1 MNNKGEILKNIDRG
15 EVEFFGENFYI
26 QKDNDLFIFNN
37 KGEILKSLRCDYCYL
52 RCDSDLENEI
62 LEISLGFKHGVVMP
76 NLNALEAIYDKLD
89 YVENFGFSAKLG
101 KKRYLINN
109 NLEIISEHDFDSIRL
124 MWWDNV
130 LLAGDS
136 SHYPFRGKCYLLDFN
151 GKILPQS
158 YYFEIPK
165 DYLKG

>member
-1 MNNKGEILKNIDRG
+1 
-15 EVEFFGENFYI
+15 
-26 QKDNDLFIFNN
+26 
-37 KGEILKSLRCDYCYL
+37 
-52 RCDSDLENEI
+52 
-62 LEISLGFKHGVVMP
+62 MP